1 MAYIFWLKVIGFKD
15 INKMNIKKIFLVLI
29 FLNFLTPSFSAS
41 MNMIG
46 EKGDPLKIDRTINIK
61 MYDNYYEPNIV
72 KIKKGET
79 IRFVVENLGE
89 LVHEYNIGTKEMHIK
104 HQPEM
109 QKLIDHEIIL
119 VDKIDRIKMKKMSKM
134 DHSLGHSHANSI
146 MLEPKSTG
154 EIIWKFSKDINL
166 EMACNIPGHYESGM
180 VGNLVTY

>member
-1 MAYIFWLKVIGFKD
+1 MIT
-15 INKMNIKKIFLVLI
+15 KKILLI
-29 FLNFLTPSFSAS
+29 FFSLFFTTLAYSAS

-46 EKGDPLKIDRTINIK
+46 EEGDPNKIDRVVNIK

-79 IRFVVENLGE
+79 IKFIIENLGE
-89 LVHEYNIGTKEMHIK
+89 MVHEYNIGTKEMHIK

-109 QKLIDHEIIL
+109 QKLIDHEILL
-119 VDKIDRIKMKKMSKM
+119 VDKIDKIKMKKMSKM

-146 MLEPKSTG
+146 MLEPKASG
-154 EIIWKFSKDINL
+154 ELIWKFSKDINL

-180 VGNLVTY
+180 VGNLVTH

>member
-1 MAYIFWLKVIGFKD
+1 MIT
-15 INKMNIKKIFLVLI
+15 KKILLI
-29 FLNFLTPSFSAS
+29 FFSLFFTTLAYSAS

-46 EKGDPLKIDRTINIK
+46 EEGDPNKIDRVVNIK

-79 IRFVVENLGE
+79 IKFIIENLGE
-89 LVHEYNIGTKEMHIK
+89 MVHEYNIGTKEMHIK

-109 QKLIDHEIIL
+109 QKLIDHEILL
-119 VDKIDRIKMKKMSKM
+119 VDKIDKIKMKKMSKM

-146 MLEPKSTG
+146 MLEPKSSG
-154 EIIWKFSKDINL
+154 ELIWKFSKDINL

-180 VGNLVTY
+180 VGNLVTH

>member
-1 MAYIFWLKVIGFKD
+1 
-15 INKMNIKKIFLVLI
+15 MNLKKIFFIIITL
-29 FLNFLTPSFSAS
+29 FFSSSAYSAS

-46 EKGDPLKIDRTINIK
+46 EKGDPNKIDRVVSIK

-79 IRFVVENLGE
+79 IKFIVQNLGE
-89 LVHEYNIGTKEMHIK
+89 MVHEYNIGTKEMHIK

-109 QKLIDHEIIL
+109 QKLIDHEIIT

-146 MLEPKSTG
+146 MLEPKTSG
-154 EIIWKFSKDINL
+154 EIIWKFTKDINL

-180 VGNLVTY
+180 FGSLITN

>member
-1 MAYIFWLKVIGFKD
+1 MLT
-15 INKMNIKKIFLVLI
+15 KKILLI
-29 FLNFLTPSFSAS
+29 FFSLFFTTIAYSAS

-46 EKGDPLKIDRTINIK
+46 EEGDPNKIDRVVNIK
-61 MYDNYYEPNIV
+61 MYDNYYEPNLV

-79 IRFVVENLGE
+79 IKFIIENLGE
-89 LVHEYNIGTKEMHIK
+89 MVHEYNIGTKEMHIK

-119 VDKIDRIKMKKMSKM
+119 VDKIDKIKMKKMSKM

-146 MLEPKSTG
+146 MLEPKASG
-154 EIIWKFSKDINL
+154 ELIWKFSKDINL

-180 VGNLVTY
+180 VGNLVTH

>member
-1 MAYIFWLKVIGFKD
+1 MLT
-15 INKMNIKKIFLVLI
+15 KKILLI
-29 FLNFLTPSFSAS
+29 FFSLFFTTIAYSAS

-46 EKGDPLKIDRTINIK
+46 EEGDPNKIDRVVNIK

-79 IRFVVENLGE
+79 IKFIIENLGE
-89 LVHEYNIGTKEMHIK
+89 MVHEYNIGTKEMHIK

-119 VDKIDRIKMKKMSKM
+119 VDKIDKIKMKKMSKM

-146 MLEPKSTG
+146 MLEPKASG
-154 EIIWKFSKDINL
+154 ELIWKFSKDINL
-166 EMACNIPGHYESGM
+166 EIACNVPGHYESGM
-180 VGNLVTY
+180 VGKIVLK